1 LNQFLTSAANTNDR
15 YLAAWELLATTGMRR
30 GEALGLRWADL
41 DLADGAASI
50 RQTVVCVNHQV
61 QFGTPK
67 TAAGTRRVDLD
78 DGTIARLKS
87 HRHRQLQERLRMG
100 EGWRDHDLVFSK
112 VDGNPIHP
120 ERFSREFSRRVLR
133 WGLPK
138 LTLHG
143 LRHTWATLALKAG
156 VHPKVVQERL
166 GHSNISITLNTYS
179 HVTAGMQHNA
189 AELVARSIRNVH

>member
-1 LNQFLTSAANTNDR
+1 
-15 YLAAWELLATTGMRR
+15 
-30 GEALGLRWADL
+30 
-41 DLADGAASI
+41 
-50 RQTVVCVNHQV
+50 
-61 QFGTPK
+61 
-67 TAAGTRRVDLD
+67 
-78 DGTIARLKS
+78 
-87 HRHRQLQERLRMG
+87 MG